1 MRTNLETILK
11 SKGIEYDD
19 HWKVSS
25 MAEILGLPDGM
36 GEDMIIVQGAAGIL
50 DPACRK
56 EVASRLGCK
65 IKDLYILPSSIWEV
79 IVINKANIDDSA
91 GLLDIVKQV
100 NRTQVSPEE
109 QLADNVFE
117 VVKGKVVS
125 VF

>member
-11 SKGIEYDD
+11 AKGIEFDD
-19 HWKVSS
+19 HWKVTS
-25 MAEILGLPDGM
+25 MAEMLSLPDGM

-50 DPACRK
+50 DPACRR
-56 EVASRLGCK
+56 EVASRLKCK
-65 IKDLYILPSSIWEV
+65 VKDLYILPSSIWEV

-91 GLLDIVKQV
+91 GLLEIVKNV
-100 NRTQVSPEE
+100 NQTEVSPDER
-109 QLADNVFE
+109 LADNVFE